1 MKIEKR
7 AVIVFIHTSW
17 CKFCQQF
24 QETTLKNK
32 KIQKILNDDF
42 YFVDIDADAQ
52 HDIVFRGHIF
62 KYDPVY
68 RLHDLAKEL
77 GTKDGKV
84 SYPTI
89 AFLNE
94 DLEILYQHDG
104 YLSASELVPVLE
116 KVR

>member
-1 MKIEKR
+1 MP
-7 AVIVFIHTSW
+7 
-17 CKFCQQF
+17 
-24 QETTLKNK
+24 NM
-32 KIQKILNDDF
+32 IL
-42 YFVDIDADAQ
+42 YSGVT
-52 HDIVFRGHIF
+52 
-62 KYDPVY
+62 YSSDPVY